1 VRPGGESTQGD
12 LGGHDLLGFGGFDG
26 EVYDVSGQMAGASAA
41 VHSVQ
46 PAGDYLNKQQG
57 GCNGQGKVKQRQVR
71 LPVVHAKS
79 LSTAP

>member
-1 VRPGGESTQGD
+1 
-12 LGGHDLLGFGGFDG
+12 
-26 EVYDVSGQMAGASAA
+26 

-46 PAGDYLNKQQG
+46 LAGDYLNKQQG